1 MVGIAEVSAAMTSL
15 QIGKDLV
22 AGLVGIRDTTKL
34 NEVRIGL
41 QGVIL
46 EAQQGLFAAQQ
57 AHSASDTRIANLEQ
71 EIVRLKDWS
80 EEKARYE
87 LVAAAAG
94 AFVYM
99 QKEGMRTSEPA
110 HWLCANCFGDGKK
123 SILQSQRKEREPNKV
138 WLCPSCKATV
148 VTSYMR
154 NPEYVSTSEV

>member
-1 MVGIAEVSAAMTSL
+1 MVGIAEVSAAMASL
-15 QIGKDLV
+15 QAGKDMV
-22 AGLVGIRDTTKL
+22 AALVGIRDGAKL

-57 AHSASDTRIANLEQ
+57 AHATSDARIAKLEE

-80 EEKARYE
+80 SEQQRYE
-87 LVAAAAG
+87 LVGAGSGG

-110 HWLCANCFGDGKK
+110 HWLCANCFGNGKK
-123 SILQSQRKEREPNKV
+123 SILQGSRPYNNPTKTWTCPACKTTFLTPYQRV
-138 WLCPSCKATV
+138 
-148 VTSYMR
+148 
-154 NPEYVSTSEV
+154 PEYAAAA